1 MDVEPSILQP
11 HRQSVDV
18 ESVFSSPTDSRI
30 SPPALQNACSSDYT
44 ALATDERAVHRGK
57 VGLLD
62 SRQNSASAPAST
74 VLIVGSGPAGLFAAC
89 ELLRHGVKP
98 RVVERR
104 LAPHGETRGTA
115 LQPAVLEILDRA
127 GLIEPFLR
135 ASVHIRRIR
144 LLGPGLREIGNA
156 SLAGI
161 GCAYEFQCSLPQWR
175 TEAILRDHLER
186 LGLEIEF
193 GTDVTSIE
201 DDPAGLRVTLDTG
214 GRTEVVTA
222 AYVLGAGGGHSV
234 TRHSMQE
241 HLAGE
246 TYGGRYLVA
255 DLKLNLPCPPECGRV
270 IVGPT
275 GFVLVS
281 PLPDDRWLIFVNRD
295 EADARSELPTAA
307 ELGAM
312 LDARIGVDVGLSD
325 LRWISYFK
333 MHNRAVVRLSDG
345 RRFLLGD
352 AGHLS
357 SPLGGEGVNSALM
370 DAADIA
376 WKLALV
382 VRGAAKPSLLDS
394 YAAERGA
401 ADHHVLEVSDEIHRF
416 VTDLVAM
423 CDGGGAPTLPQGDPA
438 RDLAAVRRRSM
449 LDVSYAGSALV
460 GQAGAVVEG
469 PSAGDRFPARCRL
482 SGTCHHLIV
491 FGEAPRLHYFRA
503 RWDKLVSIVDAAS
516 AHFDATEAGVPNGGA
531 VLVRPDGFIGFR
543 AAPAD
548 ETAMAA
554 LDAHLTTY
562 LVPSR

>member
-1 MDVEPSILQP
+1 L
-11 HRQSVDV
+11 
-18 ESVFSSPTDSRI
+18 
-30 SPPALQNACSSDYT
+30 
-44 ALATDERAVHRGK
+44 
-57 VGLLD
+57 
-62 SRQNSASAPAST
+62 SAPAPT
-74 VLIVGSGPAGLFAAC
+74 VLIVGTGPAGLFVAC

-98 RVVERR
+98 RIVERR

-115 LQPAVLEILDRA
+115 LQPAVLEIIDRA

-135 ASVHIRRIR
+135 AGVRIR
-144 LLGPGLREIGNA
+144 HIQLLGPDLREIVTANFA
-156 SLAGI
+156 DV
-161 GCAYEFQCSLPQWR
+161 GCEYEFQCSLPQWR
-175 TEAILRDHLER
+175 TEAILREHLVS

-193 GTDVTSIE
+193 GTEVTSIE

-246 TYGGRYLVA
+246 TYDGRYLVA
-255 DLKLNLPCPPECGRV
+255 DVKVRLPCPLECGRV

-275 GFVLVS
+275 GFGLFS

-295 EADARSELPTAA
+295 EADTRRELPTAA
-307 ELGAM
+307 ELGA
-312 LDARIGVDVGLSD
+312 LLNARTGVDVGLSD
-325 LRWISYFK
+325 LRWVSYFK
-333 MHNRAVVRLSDG
+333 MHKRAVERLSDG

-352 AGHLS
+352 AAHLS
-357 SPLGGEGVNSALM
+357 SPLGGEGVNAAFM

-394 YAAERGA
+394 YAIERGL
-401 ADHHVLEVSDEIHRF
+401 ADHHVLEVSDEVHSL
-416 VTDLVAM
+416 VMELVAI

-438 RDLAAVRRRSM
+438 QNLAVARRRSM

-460 GQAGAVVEG
+460 AQAGAVVEG
-469 PSAGDRFPARCRL
+469 PSPGDRFPACHHLR
-482 SGTCHHLIV
+482 GTCHHLIV
-491 FGEAPRLHYFRA
+491 FGEAPRLDYLGA
-503 RWDKLVSIVDAAS
+503 RWDKLVSIVDASS
-516 AHFDATEAGVPNGGA
+516 AQFDATEAGVPNGGA
-531 VLVRPDGFIGFR
+531 ILVRPDGFIGFR
-543 AAPAD
+543 ATPAN
-548 ETAMAA
+548 ETTMDA

-562 LVPSR
+562 LVPDVGAIYGRTAAMVETNGNSQR

>member
-1 MDVEPSILQP
+1 ML
-11 HRQSVDV
+11 H
-18 ESVFSSPTDSRI
+18 
-30 SPPALQNACSSDYT
+30 
-44 ALATDERAVHRGK
+44 
-57 VGLLD
+57 
-62 SRQNSASAPAST
+62 SRQNGASAPAPT
-74 VLIVGSGPAGLFAAC
+74 VLIVGTGPAGLFAAC
-89 ELLRHGVKP
+89 ELIRHGVKP

-135 ASVHIRRIR
+135 AGVRIR
-144 LLGPGLREIGNA
+144 HIQLLGPGLREIGTA
-156 SLAGI
+156 DFADI
-161 GCAYEFQCSLPQWR
+161 GCEYEFQCSLPQWR
-175 TEAILRDHLER
+175 TEAILREHLES

-193 GTDVTSIE
+193 GKEVTLIE

-246 TYGGRYLVA
+246 TYGGRYVVA
-255 DLKLNLPCPPECGRV
+255 DVKVSLPCPPECGRV

-275 GFVLVS
+275 GFGLFS

-295 EADARSELPTAA
+295 KADTRSELPTAA

-312 LDARIGVDVGLSD
+312 LNARIRVDVGLSD
-325 LRWISYFK
+325 LRWVSYFK
-333 MHNRAVVRLSDG
+333 MHKRAVERLRDG

-352 AGHLS
+352 AAHLS
-357 SPLGGEGVNSALM
+357 SPLGGEGVNAAFM

-394 YAAERGA
+394 YAIERGV
-401 ADHHVLEVSDEIHRF
+401 ADHHVLEVSDEVHSL
-416 VTDLVAM
+416 VMDLVAM
-423 CDGGGAPTLPQGDPA
+423 CDDGGTPTLPQGDPA
-438 RDLAAVRRRSM
+438 QNLAAARRRSM
-449 LDVSYAGSALV
+449 LDISYAGSALV
-460 GQAGAVVEG
+460 GQAGAVAEG
-469 PSAGDRFPARCRL
+469 PSPGDRFPACHRL

-491 FGEAPRLHYFRA
+491 FGKAPRLDYLRA
-503 RWDKLVSIVDAAS
+503 RWDKLVSIVDAS
-516 AHFDATEAGVPNGGA
+516 TAHFDAIEAGVPDGGA
-531 VLVRPDGFIGFR
+531 ILVRPDGFIGFR

-548 ETAMAA
+548 ETTMGA

-562 LVPSR
+562 LVPEVASFR